1 MADDFN
7 NFFTN
12 NGTDLA
18 NKIPNASKPFH
29 SYVIKVITSMKSQ
42 SQSTFESTRDAFF
55 LLKIN
60 ESSGHDA
67 VRFNV
72 IKQCFGELCKPLK
85 YLFHLL
91 IIKGMFPDDL
101 ETAKVTP
108 INYRPISVL

>member
-1 MADDFN
+1 MAVEFN

-18 NKIPNASKPFH
+18 KNIPSASKPFH

-42 SQSTFESTRDAFF
+42 SQSTFESTRNAFF

-60 ESSGHDA
+60 KSSGHDA
-67 VRFNV
+67 FNV
-72 IKQCFGELCKPLK
+72 IKQCFGQLCKPLK

-91 IIKGMFPDDL
+91 IIKGIFLDDL

-108 INYRPISVL
+108 INYRPISML